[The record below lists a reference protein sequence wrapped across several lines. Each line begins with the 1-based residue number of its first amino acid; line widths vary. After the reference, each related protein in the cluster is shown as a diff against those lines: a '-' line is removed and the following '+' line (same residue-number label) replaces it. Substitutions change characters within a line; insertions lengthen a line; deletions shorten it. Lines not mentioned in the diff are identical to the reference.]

1 MINKNATIIR
11 KRIKIGFFLFGF
23 IVLLLCLRIA
33 YIQFVKGD
41 EYKSLAINQQKKNDL
56 IKAQRGKI
64 LDRNGLE
71 LAVNIQTYSVWITP
85 RDIKEDDKKEKEK
98 KIKKSASSIAEILGQ
113 DKNEMIEN
121 ATTSKSTSIKLAKN
135 VTREKAEKI
144 WDLELPGVL
153 LREEVQ
159 RNYPMGSMMSKTLG
173 GVNDDNVGVLGIE
186 AKYDDFLRGVNGK
199 WVKNTDVKGNALA
212 SGTEEYFQPV
222 DGSDVVLTID
232 RTIQMHVEDTLKKS
246 VEKYNARSASC
257 IVTNP
262 KTGEILAIATY
273 PSFDGNDKRKLV
285 GIEKSEFNKL
295 SVEEQGKYYNEL
307 WRNPIMSDVYEPGS
321 TMKLLTVASSIEEGV
336 AKKEDTFYCKGY
348 HEIAGYQVKCSV
360 YPKSHGTQTLYQGVA
375 NSCNPV
381 FMELGRRIGKDKFYS
396 YLDLFGL
403 TGTTGVDFP
412 GESRPIIIPKEKAS
426 QLDVEI
432 MAFGQTS
439 AVTPIQMITAV
450 SAFGNDGK
458 TTKPHLVKKINNSD
472 GTTVDFET
480 EYVRQSVSKKTA
492 DEVCAIMENNVEQA
506 YRKNVFIDGYRI
518 GGKTGTAQIAK
529 KDGAGYESGRHI
541 ISFLGMAPMNNPEI
555 AILYMVDVSGYLDSP
570 AIAGKPASELIKK
583 IMDYHDIKPNKSAV
597 KKEDSES
604 TKDMVSVPSVVGMK
618 FSEAEKK
625 LKDAGFNVK
634 VTPEQKNKEEFTVKD
649 QYPSS
654 GSKAKKNSVVYIY
667 RQ

>member
-1 MINKNATIIR
+1 MINKSMTITR
-11 KRIKIGFFLFGF
+11 KRIKIGFFLFGL

-71 LAVNIQTYSVWITP
+71 LAVNIQAYSVWITP
-85 RDIKEDDKKEKEK
+85 RDINEDDKKEKEK
-98 KIKKSASSIAEILGQ
+98 KIKDSVSTIADILGQ
-113 DKNEMIEN
+113 DKKEMIEN
-121 ATTSKSTSIKLAKN
+121 AITSKSTSIKLAKN

-144 WDLELPGVL
+144 WELELPGVL

-173 GVNDDNVGVLGIE
+173 GVNDDNIGVLGIE
-186 AKYDDFLRGVNGK
+186 ARYDDVLRGINGK
-199 WVKNTDVKGNALA
+199 WVKNTDVRGNALA
-212 SGTEEYFQPV
+212 SGTEEYFKPV
-222 DGSDVVLTID
+222 NGSDVVLTID
-232 RTIQMHVEDTLKKS
+232 RTIQMHVEDSLKKS
-246 VEKYNARSASC
+246 VEKYKARSASC

-262 KTGEILAIATY
+262 KTGEILAIGTY
-273 PSFDGNDKRKLV
+273 PSFDGNDKRKLI
-285 GIEKSEFNKL
+285 GIDKKEFNKL
-295 SVEEQGKYYNEL
+295 SPEEQSKYYNEM

-336 AKKEDTFYCKGY
+336 TKKEDTFYCKGY
-348 HEIAGYQVKCSV
+348 HEIAGYQVKCNV

-381 FMELGRRIGKDKFYS
+381 FMELGRRLGKDKLYS

-412 GESRPIIIPKEKAS
+412 GESRSIIRPKDKAS

-450 SAFGNDGK
+450 SAFGNEGK
-458 TTKPHLVKKINNSD
+458 TTKPHLVKRINHPD
-472 GTTVDFET
+472 GKTEEFST

-492 DEVCAIMENNVEQA
+492 DEVCAIMENNVTEG

-529 KDGAGYESGRHI
+529 KDGVGYESGRYI

-555 AILYMVDVSGYLDSP
+555 AILYIVDTSGHIDSA
-570 AIAGKPASELIKK
+570 AIAGRPASEVLKK
-583 IMDYHDIKPNKSAV
+583 IMDYQGIKPDKSAA
-597 KKEDSES
+597 KKDDSAS
-604 TKDMVSVPSVVGMK
+604 VKDMISIPSVVGMK
-618 FSEAEKK
+618 FSEAEKR
-625 LKDAGFNVK
+625 LKEAGFNVK
-634 VTPEQKNKEEFTVKD
+634 VTPEQKSKEEFIVKD